1 MDARVSLELPF
12 NMSKECTLMK
22 VVKARENDVT
32 LISED
37 GERWLFERNLGVRS
51 GLESSRCTRTIWWS
65 GCWVYIRLGH
75 GEHIYEEGKG
85 TGASP
90 RIRICSHKINTSKN
104 IYHMHVK
111 EPNLLI
117 LLRWRVENNL
127 NMEDEWERSA
137 ACTGELLWGKGVTAS
152 IWTPIW
158 TWILHARAM
167 CTQCTV
173 PRRVQDEYELDWGKQ
188 HTNKTNK
195 DRGGQVESWPRNAKS
210 RTWRGWSMWGPG
222 IQSP

>member
-1 MDARVSLELPF
+1 MVRGDYLRGTWGWDRAWRAAG
-12 NMSKECTLMK
+12 
-22 VVKARENDVT
+22 ARELYGGVDAEFTFDSGMESIFMRRGREQELLLGFGFV
-32 LISED
+32 LIKSI
-37 GERWLFERNLGVRS
+37 
-51 GLESSRCTRTIWWS
+51 SRRIFIICMFK
-65 GCWVYIRLGH
+65 
-75 GEHIYEEGKG
+75 EH
-85 TGASP
+85 
-90 RIRICSHKINTSKN
+90 
-104 IYHMHVK
+104 
-111 EPNLLI
+111 NLLI

-137 ACTGELLWGKGVTAS
+137 ACTGELLWGKGVAAS

>member
-1 MDARVSLELPF
+1 MVRGDYLRGTWGWDRAWRAAG
-12 NMSKECTLMK
+12 
-22 VVKARENDVT
+22 ARELYGGVDAEFTFDSGMESIFMRRGREQELLLGFGFV
-32 LISED
+32 LIKSI
-37 GERWLFERNLGVRS
+37 
-51 GLESSRCTRTIWWS
+51 SRRIFIICMFK
-65 GCWVYIRLGH
+65 
-75 GEHIYEEGKG
+75 EH
-85 TGASP
+85 
-90 RIRICSHKINTSKN
+90 
-104 IYHMHVK
+104 
-111 EPNLLI
+111 NLLI

-137 ACTGELLWGKGVTAS
+137 ACTGELLWGKGVAAS

-188 HTNKTNK
+188 HINKTNK

>member
-1 MDARVSLELPF
+1 MVRGDYLRGTWGWDRAWRAAG
-12 NMSKECTLMK
+12 
-22 VVKARENDVT
+22 ARELYGGVDAEFTFDSGMESIFMRRGREQELLLGFGFV
-32 LISED
+32 LIKSI
-37 GERWLFERNLGVRS
+37 
-51 GLESSRCTRTIWWS
+51 SRRIFIICMFK
-65 GCWVYIRLGH
+65 
-75 GEHIYEEGKG
+75 EH
-85 TGASP
+85 
-90 RIRICSHKINTSKN
+90 
-104 IYHMHVK
+104 
-111 EPNLLI
+111 NLLI

-137 ACTGELLWGKGVTAS
+137 ACTGELLWGKGVAAS

-188 HTNKTNK
+188 HINKTNK

-210 RTWRGWSMWGPG
+210 RTWRMVNVGTWNTVSVEATKG
-222 IQSP
+222 

>member
-1 MDARVSLELPF
+1 MVRGDYLRGTWGWDRAWRAAG
-12 NMSKECTLMK
+12 
-22 VVKARENDVT
+22 ARELYGGVDAEFTFDSGMESIFMRRGREQELLLGFGFV
-32 LISED
+32 LIKSI
-37 GERWLFERNLGVRS
+37 
-51 GLESSRCTRTIWWS
+51 SRRIFIICMFK
-65 GCWVYIRLGH
+65 
-75 GEHIYEEGKG
+75 EH
-85 TGASP
+85 
-90 RIRICSHKINTSKN
+90 
-104 IYHMHVK
+104 
-111 EPNLLI
+111 NLLI

-127 NMEDEWERSA
+127 NMEDEWGRSA
-137 ACTGELLWGKGVTAS
+137 ACTGELLWGKGVAAS

-210 RTWRGWSMWGPG
+210 RTWRMVNVGTWNTVSVEATKG
-222 IQSP
+222 